1 MAGTDKALCNRAK
14 GPSTVHATPSGSA
27 LASSR
32 HIVTSPVQAAV
43 SITNIRLAPRAVWL
57 GTVAFVAVAR
67 NRARG
72 VSDTGTFAA
81 AVGKVPAGR
90 LREDK
95 LRAELTGPSILAL
108 TAPSSSSHETLAVAT
123 VAVIGCNLA
132 RLAGI
137 AGMAHTHARRH
148 AQAVAGARARARGR
162 HERAVH
168 AMEAG
173 VTVAQNSG
181 SIDVTSSAGTAAVG
195 ARYKGRA
202 VFTGESGMANADAV
216 DTVSSQ
222 VTEAQL
228 LTLCHLRALWAG
240 KSGFADAGSVD
251 AARAVAGAEVRAVLE
266 RVRIAV
272 GAGVAGSTDAD
283 GCRVGGMATAAAA
296 RVAEAKAEVRAV
308 GRRVT
313 FTKGRHSGMC
323 GHDQETVL
331 RRRED

>member
-1 MAGTDKALCNRAK
+1 M
-14 GPSTVHATPSGSA
+14 
-27 LASSR
+27 
-32 HIVTSPVQAAV
+32 
-43 SITNIRLAPRAVWL
+43 
-57 GTVAFVAVAR
+57 
-67 NRARG
+67 
-72 VSDTGTFAA
+72 SDTGTLAA

-90 LREDK
+90 LGEDK
-95 LRAELTGPSILAL
+95 LRAELTGPAILTL

-137 AGMAHTHARRH
+137 AGMTHAHARRH

-173 VTVAQNSG
+173 VAVTQNSG
-181 SIDVTSSAGTAAVG
+181 SIDVTSSTSTAAIR
-195 ARYKGRA
+195 ARHKGRA
-202 VFTGESGMANADAV
+202 VFTGESGMANTDTA

-222 VTEAQL
+222 VTEAKL
-228 LTLCHLRALWAG
+228 LALRHLRALWAR
-240 KSGFADAGSVD
+240 KSGVADAGSVD
-251 AARAVAGAEVRAVLE
+251 AAGAVAGAEVRALLE

-283 GCRVGGMATAAAA
+283 GCGVGGTVTAAAA
-296 RVAEAKAEVRAV
+296 GVAEAEAKVRAV

-313 FTKGRHSGMC
+313 FTKGGHSGMC

-331 RRRED
+331 GRRED

>member
-1 MAGTDKALCNRAK
+1 M
-14 GPSTVHATPSGSA
+14 
-27 LASSR
+27 
-32 HIVTSPVQAAV
+32 
-43 SITNIRLAPRAVWL
+43 
-57 GTVAFVAVAR
+57 
-67 NRARG
+67 
-72 VSDTGTFAA
+72 
-81 AVGKVPAGR
+81 
-90 LREDK
+90 
-95 LRAELTGPSILAL
+95 
-108 TAPSSSSHETLAVAT
+108 
-123 VAVIGCNLA
+123 
-132 RLAGI
+132 
-137 AGMAHTHARRH
+137 
-148 AQAVAGARARARGR
+148 
-162 HERAVH
+162 
-168 AMEAG
+168 
-173 VTVAQNSG
+173 
-181 SIDVTSSAGTAAVG
+181 TSSAGTAAVG

-216 DTVSSQ
+216 DTVSSPGNRHDEVVIKQMLKVRRLISQ

-313 FTKGRHSGMC
+313 FTKGRHSGIWE
-323 GHDQETVL
+323 GDGRYET
-331 RRRED
+331 